1 MLNFC
6 VFGSLM
12 IDPDWLIEE
21 NKMEKRSQSMQTFS
35 NSSVMCLDEIKK
47 LLEKG
52 DAAKDEKL
60 DTFMKILTNVNTEAN
75 QQIDAAK
82 ASDIVA
88 PKRYTSELLLPTF
101 MNSPENEGIKSSS
114 RRSLHPE
121 KLKSSTSTVQGEFS
135 EFLSPILKPYAVE
148 VKSEGEIKSK
158 CFTAAL
164 ASLETLNTSEKNTY
178 VNDNLSFSSLNC
190 DLYDEP
196 DNFESQGKNALK
208 SSCDNDDEEVPSK
221 SGKHA
226 SRFSLNEAIIAKYS
240 SDFNY
245 DKIEMLS
252 RHRGNSLN
260 LISNMEAFEK
270 SIGPPCEVEAFKEI
284 CRQPLKQKH
293 RKTSNNNDTGN
304 LKKNSSLRYSNYL
317 KNMRVHRNSIH
328 YRGALL
334 STHRYRLKASSC
346 PNIYRNSMTTIAKE
360 SEVSCKK
367 YIQ

>member
-35 NSSVMCLDEIKK
+35 NSSVMCIDEIKK

-121 KLKSSTSTVQGEFS
+121 KLKSPTSTGQGEFS
-135 EFLSPILKPYAVE
+135 EFLSPILKQCAVE

-178 VNDNLSFSSLNC
+178 VNEDLSVLSLNC

-196 DNFESQGKNALK
+196 DNSNFESR
-208 SSCDNDDEEVPSK
+208 K

-240 SDFNY
+240 SDFSY

-252 RHRGNSLN
+252 RYRGNSLN

-270 SIGPPCEVEAFKEI
+270 FVGPPCNVEAFKEK

-293 RKTSNNNDTGN
+293 RKTCDNNDTGN

-346 PNIYRNSMTTIAKE
+346 PNIYRNSMTTLAKE
-360 SEVSCKK
+360 SEVSYKNN
-367 YIQ
+367 I